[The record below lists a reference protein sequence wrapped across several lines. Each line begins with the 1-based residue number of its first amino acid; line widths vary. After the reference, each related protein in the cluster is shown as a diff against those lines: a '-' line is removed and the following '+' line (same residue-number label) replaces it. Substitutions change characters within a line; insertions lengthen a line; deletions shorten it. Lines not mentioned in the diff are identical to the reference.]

1 MMSHININS
10 GYMKLFYSKSSKSN
24 HAGFTL
30 IELLVVLAIV
40 VLLMSYGL
48 PSFQNFSARQ
58 KLTNLANELIGD
70 LNFTR
75 VQAISQGTK
84 VTLSAVGGDWNNGWS
99 IDQTMPDG
107 SIQQIRV
114 KQVLSSNP
122 SYVVSGTAVFEYDS
136 LGSASIFGSV
146 LIEKPPEYLAYITLT
161 VSPSG
166 TATSSRS
173 L

>member
-1 MMSHININS
+1 
-10 GYMKLFYSKSSKSN
+10 MKLFYSKNNKSSQ
-24 HAGFTL
+24 AGFTL
-30 IELLVVLAIV
+30 VELLVVLAIV

-48 PSFQNFSARQ
+48 PSYQSFSARQ
-58 KLTNLANELIGD
+58 KLTSLTNELIGD
-70 LNFTR
+70 LNYAR

-84 VTLSAVGGDWNNGWS
+84 VTLSAVGGNWNDGWS
-99 IDQTMPDG
+99 IDQTLPDG
-107 SIQQIRV
+107 STQQIRV

-122 SYVVSGTAVFEYDS
+122 SYVVSGAPVFEYDS
-136 LGSASIFGSV
+136 LGSASIFGSLV
-146 LIEKPPEYLAYITLT
+146 IEKPPEYSAYITLT